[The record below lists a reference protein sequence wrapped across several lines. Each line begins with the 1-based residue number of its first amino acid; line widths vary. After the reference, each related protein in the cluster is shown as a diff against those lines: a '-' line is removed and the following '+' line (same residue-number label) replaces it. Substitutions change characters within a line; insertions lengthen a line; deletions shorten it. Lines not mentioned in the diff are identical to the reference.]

1 MFYPQEMTE
10 IELIVP
16 EQDILPVIK
25 VLAGEGVFHQLIS
38 VRRRSWAV
46 LIIGAGSQLLMLL

>member
-25 VLAGEGVFHQLIS
+25 VLAGEGVFHQLDAS
-38 VRRRSWAV
+38 YLSSETE

>member
-16 EQDILPVIK
+16 AKDIVAVTK
-25 VLAGEGVFHQLIS
+25 VLGGRGFLQQTDSNYLSSEIKQG
-38 VRRRSWAV
+38 
-46 LIIGAGSQLLMLL
+46 